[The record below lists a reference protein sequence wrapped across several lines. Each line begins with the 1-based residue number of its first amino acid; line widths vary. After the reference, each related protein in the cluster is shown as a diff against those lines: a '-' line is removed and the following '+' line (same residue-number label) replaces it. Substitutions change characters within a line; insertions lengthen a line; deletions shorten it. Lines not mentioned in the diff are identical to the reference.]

1 MQPDSEP
8 LSPNAILR
16 FPEARKRG
24 LIPYS
29 KSQWYHL
36 MRQRDENNEPLAPL
50 PIPLAGGGAVGWLV
64 ADLYAWVARQAGRR
78 GERIRGPLVRAPDA
92 AQRANQTL
100 KAPGIRS
107 PPKEAPKKS
116 RLRGDVT

>member
-1 MQPDSEP
+1 MPLQLEP
-8 LSPNAILR
+8 LSPNAVLR

-29 KSQWYHL
+29 KSQWYYL

-64 ADLYAWVARQAGRR
+64 ADLYAWIARQTERR
-78 GERIRGPLVRAPDA
+78 GERIRGVLPRAQVAGQTADPRR
-92 AQRANQTL
+92 QRSRKLRDRGT
-100 KAPGIRS
+100 S
-107 PPKEAPKKS
+107 P
-116 RLRGDVT
+116 

>member
-1 MQPDSEP
+1 MPSDSEP

-29 KSQWYHL
+29 KSQWYYL

>member
-1 MQPDSEP
+1 MPSDSEP

-29 KSQWYHL
+29 KSQWYYL

-50 PIPLAGGGAVGWLV
+50 PIPLAGGGAVGL
-64 ADLYAWVARQAGRR
+64 ARG
-78 GERIRGPLVRAPDA
+78 GPLRLGCAASRASWRED
-92 AQRANQTL
+92 
-100 KAPGIRS
+100 
-107 PPKEAPKKS
+107 
-116 RLRGDVT
+116 